1 MKTNCRPAL
10 AFVLL
15 LSLFL
20 VVTTTEAQTPTNKS
34 TTQKLDPAK
43 VKPVEL
49 LDLNTAGVE
58 KLKALPGIGDAY
70 SKAIVKGRPY
80 RVKTDLVTRNIL
92 PQSTYDKI
100 VNLVIAK
107 QPK

>member
-1 MKTNCRPAL
+1 MKTNSCLAF

-15 LSLFL
+15 LGLFL
-20 VVTTTEAQTPTNKS
+20 VGPTTYAQASTNKS
-34 TTQKLDPAK
+34 TTQKGDPAK

-70 SKAIVKGRPY
+70 SKAIVRGRPY

>member
-1 MKTNCRPAL
+1 MKTNRRLAL

-15 LSLFL
+15 LGLFL
-20 VVTTTEAQTPTNKS
+20 VDTTTEAQTSTNKS
-34 TTQKLDPAK
+34 TKQQVNATK
-43 VKPVEL
+43 VKPAEL
-49 LDLNTAGVE
+49 LDLNTASVD

>member
-1 MKTNCRPAL
+1 MKTNSRL
-10 AFVLL
+10 TLTFVLL
-15 LSLFL
+15 LSLVL
-20 VVTTTEAQTPTNKS
+20 ATTTSYAQTSTNKS
-34 TTQKLDPAK
+34 TTQQI
-43 VKPVEL
+43 KPVEL
-49 LDLNTAGVE
+49 LDLNTASVD

-80 RVKTDLVTRNIL
+80 RAKTELVSKNII
-92 PQSTYDKI
+92 PQATYDKI